1 MPRPQNIIFLAASHI
16 YKACPLPLAKMS
28 KRPRRAPA
36 RFDGEGDDAA
46 LESARRATATMA
58 SVHVPPAP
66 VFRPTV
72 AEWADPCAYLAS
84 VAHAGA
90 CGGARRS
97 GARVR
102 VFVPFAVRAL
112 RA

>member
-1 MPRPQNIIFLAASHI
+1 
-16 YKACPLPLAKMS
+16 MS

-46 LESARRATATMA
+46 LDSARRSTASMA

-90 CGGARRS
+90 WLVGWNARARACSRS
-97 GARVR
+97 
-102 VFVPFAVRAL
+102 PSPRACV
-112 RA
+112 